1 MLKNRTKIVKAERKA
16 KLVWACPRHILSK
29 TMSKIV
35 ILETSCFIQALYVL
49 SFVRPDFAKPR
60 LIHPIEAAMFSGVS
74 IVIRF

>member
-1 MLKNRTKIVKAERKA
+1 
-16 KLVWACPRHILSK
+16 
-29 TMSKIV
+29 MSKIV